1 MLAEF
6 SKSSFAAETARINE
20 SFGVMYF
27 ATSSRI
33 LSGVSTGWPAFGTL
47 EIFCYRQHNRL
58 INFNSNF
65 DYLGQSRKIDYG

>member
-27 ATSSRI
+27 ETSSRI

-47 EIFCYRQHNRL
+47 EILKFCYRQHNGL
-58 INFNSNF
+58 INSNF
-65 DYLGQSRKIDYG
+65 DYLGQSRKINYG